1 MQLQQHARAFED
13 LDIHIVV
20 VTFEA
25 ESMARG
31 YADEMAV
38 PWPLLI
44 DETRE
49 VYRAYGMLAGD
60 VWNVW
65 GPSAWWA
72 YLKEFARGRL
82 PRKPHADVMQLG
94 GDVLIDP
101 AGIVRFHHIGKGPA
115 DRPSVRTLVRA
126 RQTSR

>member
-1 MQLQQHARAFED
+1 MARA
-13 LDIHIVV
+13 
-20 VTFEA
+20 
-25 ESMARG
+25 

-60 VWNVW
+60 LWNVW
-65 GPSAWWA
+65 GPPAWWA

-101 AGIVRFHHIGKGPA
+101 AGIVRVHHIGKGPA
-115 DRPSVRTLVRA
+115 DRPSVRTLLRA
-126 RQTSR
+126 RETSR